1 MGTRLDLQM
10 KLEELLGCRHVY
22 YQPPDSGVCAV
33 KMEYPAIRYSKSKI
47 DVQRANNSVYK
58 KDYRYDLIV
67 ISRTPDHPVIEKL
80 LELPYCSYGKH
91 YIADNL
97 HHDTLKLYF

>member
-22 YQPPDSGVCAV
+22 YQPPDSGVGAV

-47 DVQRANNSVYK
+47 DVLRYNNCVY
-58 KDYRYDLIV
+58 
-67 ISRTPDHPVIEKL
+67 
-80 LELPYCSYGKH
+80 
-91 YIADNL
+91 
-97 HHDTLKLYF
+97 

>member
-22 YQPPDSGVCAV
+22 YQPPDTGVSSV
-33 KMEYPAIRYSKSKI
+33 KMEYPAIRYSKAKI
-47 DVQRANNSVYK
+47 DTQRANNSVYK

-67 ISRTPDHPVIEKL
+67 ISRTPDHGTHLKMNQLVRHL
-80 LELPYCSYGKH
+80 SYVT
-91 YIADNL
+91 Y
-97 HHDTLKLYF
+97 

>member
-22 YQPPDSGVCAV
+22 YQPPDTGVSSV
-33 KMEYPAIRYSKSKI
+33 KMEYPKAKI
-47 DVQRANNSVYK
+47 NTQRANNSVYK

-80 LELPYCSYGKH
+80 LELPYCSYGTH